1 MKPGNILCFKGGLIK
16 LADFGLTKFRDSQ
29 SDLNDTFVGTEGF
42 IAPEIKQN
50 SPTMT
55 WSSDMYA
62 IGVILRN
69 LMYGR
74 NADIP
79 IRDGGYSSEL
89 RNIL

>member
-1 MKPGNILCFKGGLIK
+1 
-16 LADFGLTKFRDSQ
+16 
-29 SDLNDTFVGTEGF
+29 
-42 IAPEIKQN
+42 
-50 SPTMT
+50 MT

-62 IGVILRN
+62 IGVILKD

-79 IRDGGYSSEL
+79 IREGGFSAEL